1 MRAQNAFSLL
11 DSVCYLLLHVD
22 MIYTSQL
29 IYIKYLYF
37 QKLSVFIYSIRLFKY
52 KEKSDI
58 KQEEEAKGNASS
70 TLNIMI
76 I

>member
-70 TLNIMI
+70 TMNIMI